1 VLAIFFLVCAS
12 GSARAASPLN
22 WSSPA
27 LVDHQ
32 PPLGSNH
39 FVSCPSASLC
49 VVVDGR
55 GNAVTSTDPTG
66 GASAWTVRNVD
77 GSNMLGGVSCPS
89 ASLCVAVDGAGDV
102 LTSTSPTGGAS
113 AWTVTNVDGSNS
125 VTGVSCPSTSLC
137 VAVDNAGN
145 VLTSTDPSG
154 GASAWTASQV
164 DPAGPFTGVSCVAA
178 PLCVA
183 VDSSGDV
190 VTSTDPTGGA
200 SVWTVTQ
207 VENEAEPPG
216 FHVHNELTGVSCPS
230 VSLCVAVDLF
240 GSALTST
247 NPTGGANAWTVTPID
262 NYLQGVSC
270 PLVSL
275 CVAVGAGGN
284 VTSSTDPTGGSGAW
298 TETQVDGSNIFWG
311 VSCPSASLCVAVD
324 DDGNVVVGTS
334 SGGAGGSGGTGS
346 SGGTSRTGGA
356 SPPPVMSGGPTVP
369 QIRAALSRG
378 LVPHG
383 KGAKIGALLKHGGY
397 TFTFNAPSGARVMIT
412 WFFLPTGAHIS
423 KAKPVKIASARV
435 TFTKAGAARVK
446 VRLTGK
452 GRELLRH
459 AKSLKVI
466 AKDTFTPGVGGAVG
480 MKRSF
485 KLRR

>member
-1 VLAIFFLVCAS
+1 MLTIFLLVCVS
-12 GSARAASPLN
+12 GSARAASPLS
-22 WSSPA
+22 WSSPV
-27 LVDHQ
+27 LVDDHA
-32 PPLGSNH
+32 LSS
-39 FVSCPSASLC
+39 VSCPSQALC
-49 VVVDGR
+49 IAVDGV
-55 GNAVTSTDPTG
+55 GNAVTSTDPAG
-66 GASAWTVRNVD
+66 GAGAWTVRNID

-89 ASLCVAVDGAGDV
+89 ASLCVAVGGAGDV

-113 AWTVTNVDGSNS
+113 AWAATNVDGSNS

-137 VAVDNAGN
+137 VAVDNVGN
-145 VLTSTDPSG
+145 VLTSTVPTG
-154 GASAWTASQV
+154 GASAWTASHV
-164 DPAGPFTGVSCVAA
+164 DPTGSFTGVSCVSA

-190 VTSTDPTGGA
+190 VTSTDPTGSA
-200 SVWTVTQ
+200 SAWTVTQ
-207 VENEAEPPG
+207 VENEAQPPG
-216 FHVHNELTGVSCPS
+216 LHVHNKLTSVSCPS

-247 NPTGGANAWTVTPID
+247 NPTGGASAWTVTPID

-284 VTSSTDPTGGSGAW
+284 VTSSTDPTGGSSAW
-298 TETQVDGSNIFWG
+298 TEIQVDGNNILWG
-311 VSCPSASLCVAVD
+311 VSCPSASLCVGVD
-324 DDGNVVVGTS
+324 TDGNVVVGTS
-334 SGGAGGSGGTGS
+334 SGGTGS
-346 SGGTSRTGGA
+346 SGGTSGAGGA

-383 KGAKIGALLKHGGY
+383 EGAKIGALLKHGGY
-397 TFTFNAPSGARVMIT
+397 TFTFNAPSEARVMIT
-412 WFFLPTGAHIS
+412 WFYLPPGAHIS

-435 TFTKAGAARVK
+435 TFTKSGAARVK

-452 GRELLRH
+452 GRGLLRH

-466 AKDTFTPGVGGAVG
+466 AKDTFTPVVGSAVSL
-480 MKRSF
+480 KRSF

>member
-1 VLAIFFLVCAS
+1 M
-12 GSARAASPLN
+12 
-22 WSSPA
+22 WSSA
-27 LVDHQ
+27 TQVDQQ
-32 PPLGSNH
+32 PLHS
-39 FVSCPSASLC
+39 VSCPSASLC
-49 VVVDGR
+49 VAVDDA

-77 GSNMLGGVSCPS
+77 GSNMLGDVSCPS

-113 AWTVTNVDGSNS
+113 AWTVTNVDGGNP
-125 VTGVSCPSTSLC
+125 VAGVSCPSTSLC
-137 VAVDNAGN
+137 VAVDEAGN
-145 VLTSTDPSG
+145 VLTSTSPTG
-154 GASAWTASQV
+154 GASAWTVTNV
-164 DPAGPFTGVSCVAA
+164 DPASSFSRVSCASAA
-178 PLCVA
+178 LCVA
-183 VDSSGDV
+183 VDGAGDV

-200 SVWTVTQ
+200 SAWTVTH
-207 VENEAEPPG
+207 VEDDSIPPG
-216 FHVHNELTGVSCPS
+216 LHVGNRLNGVSCPS

-240 GSALTST
+240 GNALTST
-247 NPTGGANAWTVTPID
+247 NPTGGASAWTVTPID
-262 NYLQGVSC
+262 SYLYGVSC
-270 PLVSL
+270 PSVSL

-298 TETQVDGSNIFWG
+298 TETQVEGNNILSG

-324 DDGNVVVGTS
+324 NAGNVVVGTS
-334 SGGAGGSGGTGS
+334 PGGGSRPPAGS
-346 SGGTSRTGGA
+346 GR
-356 SPPPVMSGGPTVP
+356 PTVP

-397 TFTFNAPSGARVMIT
+397 TFTFNAPSQARVMIT
-412 WFFLPTGAHIS
+412 WFFLPSGAHIS

-446 VRLTGK
+446 VRLTGR
-452 GRELLRH
+452 GRRLLRH

-466 AKDTFTPGVGGAVG
+466 AKDTFTPVGGSAVS